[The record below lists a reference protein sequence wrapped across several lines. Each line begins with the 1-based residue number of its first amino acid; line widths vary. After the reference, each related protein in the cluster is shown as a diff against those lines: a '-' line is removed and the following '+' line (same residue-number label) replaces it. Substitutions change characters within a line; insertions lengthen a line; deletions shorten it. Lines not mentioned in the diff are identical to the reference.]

1 MVENDA
7 NEDEDNQKEE
17 VGDTADNAVLLPNRI
32 VRNDEERTSILDT
45 NRRLPNIYAL
55 LDKDRS

>member
-1 MVENDA
+1 MENDA
-7 NEDEDNQKEE
+7 NEDEDNTDENAADA
-17 VGDTADNAVLLPNRI
+17 DTAVLLPNRI